1 MRIPL
6 SCMQCSKETGQPDS
20 TCYPAELQDSGLYR
34 LVCKNRHETFICLQE
49 QKFEVLF
56 ELALNAIV
64 DGYYREAVASF
75 SSSLERFY
83 EFYLRVMCVKRGL
96 DDARVERA
104 WKAVSKQSERQFGA
118 YAFTYLLETGTVAPT
133 LPEQKVAFRNEVIHK
148 GRIPLR
154 SEAVTYGEN
163 VLQVISPILDHLK
176 KTDHEHV
183 GKVVWTHIT
192 NTRQKIE
199 GAPRVAFLSIA
210 TTVSVASTH
219 AEPQL
224 NVVDSLARLSKVRRM
239 VGW

>member
-6 SCMQCSKETGQPDS
+6 YCMQCSKETGHPS

-34 LVCKNRHETFICLQE
+34 LVCKHRHETFICLQE

-96 DDARVERA
+96 DDATVERA
-104 WKAVSKQSERQFGA
+104 WKAISKQSERQFGA
-118 YAFTYLLETGTVAPT
+118 YAFTYLIETGTLAPT

-148 GRIPLR
+148 GRIPSR
-154 SEAVTYGEN
+154 DEAVTYGED

-183 GKVVWTHIT
+183 GRVVGKHIT
-192 NTRQKIE
+192 NTRQKLE
-199 GAPRVAFLSIA
+199 GAPRVSFLSIA
-210 TTVSVASTH
+210 TTVCIAGNPS
-219 AEPQL
+219 EPQL
-224 NVVDSLARLSKVRRM
+224 NVVDSLARLSVVRRM
-239 VGW
+239 GGW